1 MLYFAC
7 VLERFLPSA
16 QRLCSVYPQVQ
27 QQIYLFFSI
36 RIIGYGHQCLHGKLF
51 KRRIFVLENRKMIGI
66 ENLTNF
72 IFLFAILNITR
83 IKWAKTVLKF
93 SS

>member
-1 MLYFAC
+1 M
-7 VLERFLPSA
+7 
-16 QRLCSVYPQVQ
+16 
-27 QQIYLFFSI
+27 
-36 RIIGYGHQCLHGKLF
+36 
-51 KRRIFVLENRKMIGI
+51 LENRKMIGI

-93 SS
+93 LSSS